1 MKSGT
6 VNSLAA
12 LFPLVTVFDFLNGI
26 TAYFVTYNSLLI
38 SNLDLLNERRDEIP
52 ATRIGSGERGEGPL
66 IQE

>member
-26 TAYFVTYNSLLI
+26 TAHFVTYNSLLR
-38 SNLDLLNERRDEIP
+38 SNLDLMKEEMRD
-52 ATRIGSGERGEGPL
+52 RPL
-66 IQE
+66 E